1 VKKVK
6 KALLS
11 LMALLIGAAALAAP
25 SPSLVIYNQGWAIVR
40 EYREFVLKAGIN
52 EVRLTGIPGRLDEGS
67 VKLRSLDG
75 DIALLEYSFRHDL
88 AHPSTLLDR
97 YLGKKVQLISDRSVQ
112 EVELLSHRQG
122 LIVKADD
129 KILINPPGWLGLP
142 LFEESAHEP
151 TLDCL
156 IEAGAM
162 GRHLVEL
169 TYAAHGL
176 LWDVNYT
183 GILNE
188 DSLDLDAWA
197 IIRNDAGVSFPEAQV
212 KLVAGELNQSGV
224 RLMKAAAAVQE
235 GDLFAYHT
243 YTLARPVDLHEGEA
257 KHVSLFSRKLP
268 AQVRYSYE
276 VGQREGVWAALEL
289 DSPSPLPAGGW
300 RIFDGQSGEL
310 IGQGSLG
317 HIPAGSQVS
326 LPLGRAFDLTAKR
339 VKLEENDR
347 GWRKEETFQVIL
359 TNPKDEGIIVRVVD
373 RFGGDWE
380 VAECS
385 LPYRRP
391 EAHLLEIEVHL
402 PPGQERH
409 VTYRIISK
417 Q

>member
-1 VKKVK
+1 MK

-169 TYAAHGL
+169 TY
-176 LWDVNYT
+176 
-183 GILNE
+183 
-188 DSLDLDAWA
+188 
-197 IIRNDAGVSFPEAQV
+197 
-212 KLVAGELNQSGV
+212 
-224 RLMKAAAAVQE
+224 
-235 GDLFAYHT
+235 
-243 YTLARPVDLHEGEA
+243 
-257 KHVSLFSRKLP
+257 
-268 AQVRYSYE
+268 
-276 VGQREGVWAALEL
+276 
-289 DSPSPLPAGGW
+289 
-300 RIFDGQSGEL
+300 
-310 IGQGSLG
+310 
-317 HIPAGSQVS
+317 
-326 LPLGRAFDLTAKR
+326 
-339 VKLEENDR
+339 
-347 GWRKEETFQVIL
+347 
-359 TNPKDEGIIVRVVD
+359 
-373 RFGGDWE
+373 
-380 VAECS
+380 
-385 LPYRRP
+385 
-391 EAHLLEIEVHL
+391 
-402 PPGQERH
+402 
-409 VTYRIISK
+409 
-417 Q
+417 